1 MGGMDMDKEM
11 GSGMMGSGM
20 MKPEG
25 EMDKP
30 EGEWEK
36 PEGEMSGSGMMG
48 MKDRK
53 TWMQRTLGEVK
64 KCHMK
69 CMKQEEMHE
78 FVENMC
84 DVRDKNMEKEGEFG
98 NDMKGNKPEGDYG
111 YGDNKPEGEGEGEKG
126 GYRKRRSP
134 QM

>member
-1 MGGMDMDKEM
+1 MGSGMMGGKPEGEYGYGNKGMGGKKEKHDHCDVCAVSCMTHGKTQVEVEIMNFMKMGNKMDMGMDMDMDKEM
-11 GSGMMGSGM
+11 GSGSGM
-20 MKPEG
+20 M
-25 EMDKP
+25 KP

-69 CMKQEEMHE
+69 
-78 FVENMC
+78 
-84 DVRDKNMEKEGEFG
+84 
-98 NDMKGNKPEGDYG
+98 
-111 YGDNKPEGEGEGEKG
+111 
-126 GYRKRRSP
+126 
-134 QM
+134 

>member
-1 MGGMDMDKEM
+1 MGYGDKDGYGEKGHGKNEKHDHCHVCAVSCMTHGKTQVEVEIMNYMMMGNKMDMGMDMDKEM
-11 GSGMMGSGM
+11 GSGMMGGGM
-20 MKPEG
+20 I
-25 EMDKP
+25 KP

-48 MKDRK
+48 MKERK

-84 DVRDKNMEKEGEFG
+84 
-98 NDMKGNKPEGDYG
+98 
-111 YGDNKPEGEGEGEKG
+111 
-126 GYRKRRSP
+126 
-134 QM
+134 